1 LSAAPSCLNQAPC
14 KDYGNGLFGYSVNF
28 VAADSSCREVCA
40 AGTSLTS
47 YLTAQNFKCGK
58 CIRPSCPA
66 QEPCRDYGNGVYAY
80 KVNLVTA
87 DGNCK
92 QICTAGNSLARYLF
106 QGFTC
111 GTCPPKVQPNC
122 PNQNACQNFGGG
134 VLGYSVS
141 LVAADGS
148 CKEVC
153 AAGTSL
159 VDLLNT
165 NYKCGKCPP
174 PLQPP
179 GCPTQSPCKDFGNG
193 LFGYSVSLV
202 AADGSCKEA
211 CAAGTS
217 LADLLK
223 TDYKCG
229 SCPPLSLPPGCPTE
243 TPCKDFGNGLLGYS
257 ISLVAADGSCKDV
270 CAAGTSLTDLV
281 HKTNYKCGQCTPPN
295 LPSCPSIN
303 QCQEKGVGLMG
314 YSVMKI
320 AGNECAQYCATGAD
334 FTALLA
340 EGFKCGKCP
349 LPAVQDRRAAKTL
362 VVVCW
367 ATLSTQLPQTVVA
380 QTPVPPVLA

>member
-1 LSAAPSCLNQAPC
+1 
-14 KDYGNGLFGYSVNF
+14 
-28 VAADSSCREVCA
+28 
-40 AGTSLTS
+40 
-47 YLTAQNFKCGK
+47 
-58 CIRPSCPA
+58 
-66 QEPCRDYGNGVYAY
+66 
-80 KVNLVTA
+80 
-87 DGNCK
+87 
-92 QICTAGNSLARYLF
+92 
-106 QGFTC
+106 
-111 GTCPPKVQPNC
+111 
-122 PNQNACQNFGGG
+122 

-349 LPAVQDRRAAKTL
+349 LPSCPGQESCKDFGGGLLGYSVNTVATDGSCTDACAAGASLTELLKTNYECGTCPLPLPPPGCPTQAPCKDFGNGLLGYSVSL
-362 VVVCW
+362 VAADGRCKEVC
-367 ATLSTQLPQTVVA
+367 AAGTSLTDLLKTNYKCGTCPPPG
-380 QTPVPPVLA
+380 PV